1 MQWHGLF
8 AMCFILESVSACVF
22 LSLTL
27 KTVSLTLCFYSV
39 DLPGLKRK
47 LPWATEKSILTGFIC
62 LSLFLSLQP
71 SILTVLLN
79 CNKKSLK
86 SNGPM
91 PLRSSGSSQRQPQM
105 SSQADMLVPYQDSA
119 SKGPFTVLQWCQ
131 SHSSLVWI
139 MELCLGTSPFPW
151 CFMTANTI
159 LRGTPRLIME
169 TPQSR
174 CLFHREIIWNTLTNS
189 CYGWIHSMNLW
200 TCLSKGKYLSELWL
214 LKLKHDY

>member
-1 MQWHGLF
+1 MTWAICNVFHFRICFCLCIPVSDIKDCFSDIMFLF
-8 AMCFILESVSACVF
+8 SGPPWLKKKAPMSYREIHIDWIY
-22 LSLTL
+22 LSL
-27 KTVSLTLCFYSV
+27 S
-39 DLPGLKRK
+39 
-47 LPWATEKSILTGFIC
+47 
-62 LSLFLSLQP
+62 LSLFSLQP

-139 MELCLGTSPFPW
+139 MELCLGTSPFP
-151 CFMTANTI
+151 
-159 LRGTPRLIME
+159 
-169 TPQSR
+169 
-174 CLFHREIIWNTLTNS
+174 
-189 CYGWIHSMNLW
+189 
-200 TCLSKGKYLSELWL
+200 
-214 LKLKHDY
+214 